1 MALSVSSDGSEEY
14 RYAFHG
20 AGVGIAVL
28 TLDGVFTHVNPCLC
42 RMTGF
47 TEAQLL
53 AGEGIGML
61 IPAGD
66 RPAFDDHLRHAL
78 AGDAS
83 ALQGDRRLACANG
96 TTIWGQLSVAVSPPF
111 AGAPGHVVIHVIDVT
126 ARREEQDQAR
136 SRAAQQGEVAAL
148 GQMALTTLRAD
159 ELAHQAVN
167 SIHRVLQVETVAIAR
182 EDERTGQLVVVA
194 GRDRVADVLAEPP
207 GPDTR
212 HARLALDLGRP
223 VVVEDRDLENR
234 FDVDDLR
241 GRGLRSGVC
250 LPMRAAE
257 GEPGVLTVYRRQ
269 PGPFADDEMDF
280 LTAMVSVLNGAALR
294 LKSEDELLRQSL
306 YDTVTDVPNRRFLL
320 TTLAELLKSGGS
332 PGSHSKVAI
341 LSLGLVNRRTIH
353 ESLGHD
359 AGDRFLSE
367 IGQRIAMLLTLDETL
382 ARSDGDEF
390 VIISPELTTPDR
402 AAERV
407 RDLLSRVAGPVV
419 VEGFDLPPHLVA
431 GVVVADVDPALR
443 PEDLLRDASAAMYRA
458 VAEDLN
464 VAVFDEEMR
473 AETVERLSLV
483 AELRRAIDTRSL
495 YLAYQPVVSR
505 AERRVTKYEALV
517 RWSHP
522 VRGEIGPGRF
532 VPLAETHG
540 LIGRLGSYVLHE
552 SLDQLRAW
560 RDQGDTLGDRSMGV
574 NISRAQLDDPGL
586 VEEIL
591 GALRDRDLPPSSL
604 MVEVT
609 ESALAGDS
617 QAALDT
623 VRQLADAGIQIALDD
638 FGVGQSSLAS
648 LTELPLA
655 VLKLDR
661 SLVHDVADSPKR
673 VAIMSAV
680 SQIAQTLDLQVV
692 AEGIETEVEAELT
705 AELGCDLGQG
715 WFYARP
721 TAPEDLPGVVAAL
734 DGSLQADALKRE
746 RENGGQQAA

>member
-28 TLDGVFTHVNPCLC
+28 TLEGAFTHVNPCLC
-42 RMTGF
+42 RMTAL
-47 TEAQLL
+47 TESQLL
-53 AGEGIGML
+53 AGAGISAL
-61 IPAGD
+61 VPVAD
-66 RPAFDDHLRHAL
+66 RPAFEDSFRSAL
-78 AGDAS
+78 GGDAS
-83 ALQGDRRLACANG
+83 ALQGDRRLARADG
-96 TTIWGQLSVAVSPPF
+96 SIFWGQLSVAISPPY
-111 AGAPGHVVIHVIDVT
+111 AGAAGHVVVHIIDVT
-126 ARREEQDQAR
+126 ARREEQEQAD
-136 SRAAQQGEVAAL
+136 SRAAQQEEVAAL
-148 GQMALTTLRAD
+148 GQMALTTLRAE
-159 ELAHQAVN
+159 ELAQQAVS
-167 SIHRVLQVETVAIAR
+167 SIHRVLQVESVSIAR
-182 EDERTGQLVVVA
+182 EDERSGHLLVVA
-194 GRDRVADVLAEPP
+194 GRDRVSDVLAEPA
-207 GPDTR
+207 GPDLR
-212 HARLALDLGRP
+212 HARLALDIGEP
-223 VVVEDRDLENR
+223 IIVDDRDLEIR
-234 FDVDDLR
+234 FDVDGLR
-241 GRGLRSGVC
+241 GRGVRSGAC

-257 GEPGVLTVYRRQ
+257 GDPGVLTVYRRQ
-269 PGPFADDEMDF
+269 AGGFAEDEMRF
-280 LTAMVSVLNGAALR
+280 LNAMVAVLNGAALR

-306 YDTVTDVPNRRFLL
+306 YDSVTDVPNRRFLL
-320 TTLAELLKSGGS
+320 TALADLLKAGQTGE
-332 PGSHSKVAI
+332 KIAI
-341 LSLGLVNRRTIH
+341 LSLGLINRRAVH

-390 VIISPELTTPDR
+390 VIISPELATPHR

-407 RDLLSRVAGPVV
+407 RNLLGRVANPVV
-419 VEGFDLPPHLVA
+419 LEGFDLPPNLVA
-431 GVVVADVDPALR
+431 GVVVTDVDPQLR
-443 PEDLLRDASAAMYRA
+443 PEDLVRDASAAMYRA
-458 VAEDLN
+458 AATDVD

-495 YLAYQPVVSR
+495 YLVYQPVVSR
-505 AERRVTKYEALV
+505 AQGRVTKYEALV

-522 VRGEIGPGRF
+522 VRGEIGPARF

-540 LIGRLGSYVLHE
+540 LISRLGTYVLHE
-552 SLDQLRAW
+552 ALDQLRAW
-560 RDQGDTLGDRSMGV
+560 RDRGDTLGDRAMGV

-586 VEEIL
+586 VDEIL
-591 GALRDRDLPPSSL
+591 GALRDRELAPSRL

-617 QAALDT
+617 QAALET
-623 VRQLADAGIQIALDD
+623 VHRLADAGVQIALDD

-680 SQIAQTLDLQVV
+680 AQIAQTLDLQVV
-692 AEGIETEVEAELT
+692 AEGIETEGEAQLT
-705 AELGCDLGQG
+705 ADLGCDLGQG

-721 TAPEDLPGVVAAL
+721 TAPEDLPAVVAAL
-734 DGSLQADALKRE
+734 DGSMQADALRRE
-746 RENGGQQAA
+746 LDGGGRRAA